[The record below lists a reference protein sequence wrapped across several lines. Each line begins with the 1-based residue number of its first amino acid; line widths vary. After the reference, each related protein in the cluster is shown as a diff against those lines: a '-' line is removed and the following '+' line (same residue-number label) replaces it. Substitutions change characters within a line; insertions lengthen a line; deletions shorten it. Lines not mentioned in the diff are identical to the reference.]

1 MKKRKKLIA
10 RVAIVIALLFVSLGG
25 AGWYML
31 DYSLKPD
38 ETIRLKNDSTFSY
51 MYAEYPFLESWVD
64 SLNRVSALKDTFLIN
79 QEGKK
84 LHAYYVAASESTQ
97 RTAVIVHGYTDNAI
111 RMFMIAYLYNHD
123 LGFNV
128 LLPDLQ
134 YHGESEGEA
143 IRMGWKD
150 RLDVMEWMQLAND
163 LFGGNTRMVVH
174 GISMGAATTMMVS
187 GEKQPEYVKCFVEDC
202 GYTSVWEQFS
212 KELDEQ
218 FGLPEFPLLY
228 VADFLCQIR
237 YGWGFK
243 EASPLKQVAK
253 CELPMLFIH
262 GDQDKFVP
270 TWMVYPLYEAKPG
283 SKQLW
288 IAPGS
293 EHAFSYRDHRDAYT
307 AQVSDF
313 VNRYVH

>member
-1 MKKRKKLIA
+1 MKKRKKLITGIT
-10 RVAIVIALLFVSLGG
+10 VLIVLLFVSLSG

-64 SLNRVSALKDTFLIN
+64 SLNRTSALKDTFLIN

-84 LHAYYVAASESTQ
+84 LHAYYVAAPESTQ

-143 IRMGWKD
+143 VRMGWKD

-228 VADFLCQIR
+228 VADVLCRIR
-237 YGWGFK
+237 YGWSFK

-270 TWMVYPLYEAKPG
+270 TWMVYPLYDAKPG

-288 IAPGS
+288 IASGS
-293 EHAFSYRDHRDAYT
+293 EHAFSYRDHRETYT

-313 VNRYVH
+313 VNRYVN